1 MQEPTRFNLVSS
13 TVAGPRIRRHKTCN
27 PEVRLSP
34 TDVPKLDCCEICGE
48 PFIAEH
54 VQRSELMPVDIEA
67 MEAKIRQAAG
77 AEKTKRAKRTRQP
90 SRRTKVKT
98 SLART

>member
-1 MQEPTRFNLVSS
+1 MQKRTTQSTLVSS
-13 TVAGPRIRRHKTCN
+13 AVAPRIRMHKACN

-34 TDVPKLDCCEICGE
+34 NDVPKLDCCEICGE

-54 VQRSELMPVDIEA
+54 VQRSELMPVDIDA
-67 MEAKIRQAAG
+67 MEAKIRQTAD